1 MREGSLTSNSSKMDE
16 EFGELLYKRFL
27 KDYRWLIELARLHS
41 FPLLV
46 LDQVV
51 KTIEKSPHMTSE
63 KERISFGLIVDK
75 PGLSLAP
82 ADIKVDP
89 FHISKTSR
97 LADLKNAVGGVHS
110 CYLLDKLGMLT
121 VVKVPDDCK
130 KETAP
135 QTVQEISTKSQ
146 TLAFHMDIDIAR
158 AYSNGNIVRT
168 WRKGVWL
175 ESPHL
180 PFDELAKEGYPEAL
194 LSKVVRLCVDM
205 SELQKSTTLVVQK
218 GDSIESCH
226 PFREIQFNECEF
238 DSIPRSQL
246 IGYADMDGAVIITKK
261 GWVLGIA
268 QMLISHREIGNG
280 FEGARHTSASR
291 YSAEHECVIFVVS
304 QDGPISIFRGGTLW
318 ARLFSELKP

>member
-1 MREGSLTSNSSKMDE
+1 MREGSLTSNSSKVDE
-16 EFGELLYKRFL
+16 EFGELLYKRYL

-41 FPLLV
+41 FPLMV

-51 KTIEKSPHMTSE
+51 KTVEKSPHITSE
-63 KERISFGLIVDK
+63 KERFSFGLIVDK

-97 LADLKNAVGGVHS
+97 LSDLKDAVGGVHS

-121 VVKVPDDCK
+121 VVKVPEDCK

-135 QTVQEISTKSQ
+135 QTVQEISAKSH

-175 ESPHL
+175 ETPRL
-180 PFDELAKEGYPEAL
+180 TFDELVKEGYPEAL
-194 LSKVVRLCVDM
+194 LSDMVSLCVNM
-205 SELQKSTTLVVQK
+205 SESRKPAILVVQK
-218 GDSIESCH
+218 SDSIESCR
-226 PFREIQFNECEF
+226 PFREIQFNECEL

-246 IGYADMDGAVIITKK
+246 VGYADMDGAVIITKK
-261 GWVLGIA
+261 GRVLGIA
-268 QMLISHREIGNG
+268 QMLISYREIGDEFG
-280 FEGARHTSASR
+280 GARHTSASR

-304 QDGPISIFRGGTLW
+304 SDGPISIFKGGTLW